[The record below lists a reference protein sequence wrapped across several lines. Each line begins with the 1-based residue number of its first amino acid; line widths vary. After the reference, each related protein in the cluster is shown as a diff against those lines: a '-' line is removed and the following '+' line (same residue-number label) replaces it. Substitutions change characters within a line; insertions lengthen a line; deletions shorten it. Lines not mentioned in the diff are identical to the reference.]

1 MTPSQS
7 RFREL
12 DALSRRRALTENESI
27 EMERCI
33 REIDRRKPKTVK
45 PDWTPSKD
53 ARLIELRSRG
63 ETFPRIGAALG
74 TTERAVAGRVSRL
87 RAMGVRV

>member
-1 MTPSQS
+1 MTKSQF
-7 RFREL
+7 RFNEL
-12 DALSRRRALTENESI
+12 DALSRTRALTEGESI
-27 EMERCI
+27 EMERCL

-45 PDWTPSKD
+45 PDWTASKD
-53 ARLIELRSRG
+53 ARLIEMRRRG
-63 ETFPRIGAALG
+63 DTWPRIGSALG